1 MKRILLIL
9 ATLLA
14 LSAYAEH
21 EYIPYVEEGK
31 VWVSFEASGSTY
43 KQVGIGEPTEINN
56 TLYNK
61 LYISTL
67 DAKTNEII
75 YTGLYGYIREEN
87 KKVYTRELNN
97 QFETMIYDFDVQ
109 IGDSIQFQYGET
121 VVDSIDT
128 QIFYGKERD
137 VFYVTH
143 ENAQIKD
150 VWIEGVGSQEFPIML
165 SLTPNFGASGMM
177 FHEYSYNYS
186 TQEIFPTDK
195 TPKPEFSYPE
205 HEYIPFVENGKVW
218 VDYDYQ
224 GNYKQVGINDT
235 IVINQKKYHKLYK
248 EEFCAWGGTQTP
260 TSDSQLHGYI
270 REEDK
275 RVYVRGVND
284 EQECLIY
291 DFGVQAGDTI
301 EWATITYTWAD
312 GIHKRYIAVDSIL
325 TTSYYGKERNVYY
338 VTCIEREFDKN
349 GVENLEHGPMY
360 FDDVWI
366 EGIGTLQHPIMSL
379 LDDIYRWGATGM
391 EYFNYCYNY
400 NTEEIFPTDKTPKPE
415 FSYPE
420 HKYIPFL
427 QEGNA
432 WVENYL
438 EGDYCRYMITDTVAI
453 DGKEY
458 SVISLRVL
466 DVYNNKI
473 VTPHNKLY
481 IREEGTKL
489 LIYTEGENFVPE
501 WSNTEHLF
509 FDFGAQEGDSIVFA
523 DSDDFTLTMVV
534 DSICQT
540 KLDNKERKV
549 YYVTYITLSK
559 ENEISEIKQQDI
571 WIEGVGSVQT
581 ATFDEYV
588 SKWSIA
594 VGNSFF
600 YCYHNYDTGY
610 TYPEDVTMIDFSAV
624 HTLQADAHTLTLHR
638 VGDAL
643 VAVFPTASLGEAIT
657 LYDATG
663 RVIATQAV
671 RPGATT
677 ATIDVAALPAGVYIA
692 RMGNGATS
700 KIVI

>member
-43 KQVGIGEPTEINN
+43 KQGGIGEPTEINN

-67 DAKTNEII
+67 DAKTNEIT
-75 YTGLYGYIREEN
+75 YTALYGYIREEN

-128 QIFYGKERD
+128 QLFYGKERD
-137 VFYVTH
+137 VFFVTH

-150 VWIEGVGSQEFPIML
+150 VWIEGIGSQEFPIML

-177 FHEYSYNYS
+177 FYEYSYNYI
-186 TQEIFPTDK
+186 TQEIFQTDK

-205 HEYIPFVENGKVW
+205 YEYIPYVEEGKVW
-218 VDYDYQ
+218 VDFVETATSQYQ
-224 GNYKQVGINDT
+224 IGINGTEEIDG
-235 IVINQKKYHKLYK
+235 IEYHKLYK
-248 EEFCAWGGTQTP
+248 TSRYAPTGETSRSAFC
-260 TSDSQLHGYI
+260 GYI
-270 REEDK
+270 REENK
-275 RVYVRGVND
+275 KVYIGLKDN
-284 EQECLIY
+284 EKLIY
-291 DFGVQAGDTI
+291 DFGIQVGDTI
-301 EWATITYTWAD
+301 EWRTVMNSWNDSYAM
-312 GIHKRYIAVDSIL
+312 KFYIAMDSI
-325 TTSYYGKERNVYY
+325 TTQMYYGKERNVYY
-338 VTCIEREFDKN
+338 VSCFAQFPEDEGLMKMDT
-349 GVENLEHGPMY
+349 
-360 FDDVWI
+360 DVWI
-366 EGIGTLQHPIMSL
+366 EGVGSIKFPIMYLGS
-379 LDDIYRWGATGM
+379 DDLRFGASGMIYF
-391 EYFNYCYNY
+391 EYCYNY
-400 NTEEIFPTDKTPKPE
+400 NTQEIFPTDRKPLPE

-420 HKYIPFL
+420 YEYIPFL
-427 QEGNA
+427 QSGNA

-509 FDFGAQEGDSIVFA
+509 FDFGVQEGDSIVFA

-610 TYPEDVTMIDFSAV
+610 TYPEDVAMIDFSAV
-624 HTLQADAHTLTLHR
+624 HTTATDGCSLTLHR
-638 VGDAL
+638 EGDVL
-643 VAVFPTASLGEAIT
+643 VAVFPTASVGEAIT

-663 RVIATQAV
+663 RVVATQAV

-677 ATIDVAALPAGVYIA
+677 ATINVAALPAGVYIA
-692 RMGNGATS
+692 RMGNGTTS

>member
-31 VWVSFEASGSTY
+31 VWVSFEASGSIY

-67 DAKTNEII
+67 DAKTNEIT

-137 VFYVTH
+137 VFFVTH

-205 HEYIPFVENGKVW
+205 H
-218 VDYDYQ
+218 
-224 GNYKQVGINDT
+224 
-235 IVINQKKYHKLYK
+235 
-248 EEFCAWGGTQTP
+248 
-260 TSDSQLHGYI
+260 
-270 REEDK
+270 
-275 RVYVRGVND
+275 
-284 EQECLIY
+284 
-291 DFGVQAGDTI
+291 
-301 EWATITYTWAD
+301 
-312 GIHKRYIAVDSIL
+312 
-325 TTSYYGKERNVYY
+325 
-338 VTCIEREFDKN
+338 
-349 GVENLEHGPMY
+349 
-360 FDDVWI
+360 
-366 EGIGTLQHPIMSL
+366 
-379 LDDIYRWGATGM
+379 
-391 EYFNYCYNY
+391 
-400 NTEEIFPTDKTPKPE
+400 
-415 FSYPE
+415 
-420 HKYIPFL
+420 KYIPFL

-432 WVENYL
+432 WVTN
-438 EGDYCRYMITDTVAI
+438 GIGGVFSRYMITDSTVI
-453 DGKEY
+453 NEKEY
-458 SVISLRVL
+458 CVL
-466 DVYNNKI
+466 TEKW
-473 VTPHNKLY
+473 LY
-481 IREEGTKL
+481 INENILNDVNYKTYLREEGKKVYQYL
-489 LIYTEGENFVPE
+489 YKDGFVPV
-501 WSNTEHLF
+501 WYNTEHLY
-509 FDFGAQEGDSIVFA
+509 FDFGAQAGDSIVVA
-523 DSDDFTLTMVV
+523 DWEECKLTLVI
-534 DSICQT
+534 DSVYQT
-540 KLDNKERKV
+540 VLDNKERDV
-549 YYVTYITLSK
+549 FNVSYIILAK
-559 ENEISEIKQQDI
+559 EIEEEFIDGRDI
-571 WIEGVGSVQT
+571 WIEGIGPTIGGV
-581 ATFDEYV
+581 FDC
-588 SKWSIA
+588 KWRLAS
-594 VGNSFF
+594 GTSWY
-600 YCYHNYDTGY
+600 YCFHNYNTGY
-610 TYPEDVTMIDFSAV
+610 TYPEDVTMLDFSAV
-624 HTLQADAHTLTLHR
+624 HATPSDANTLTLHR
-638 VGDAL
+638 NGNAL
-643 VAVFPTASLGEAIT
+643 MAVFPTASAGEAIT

-663 RVIATQAV
+663 RVVATQAV

-677 ATIDVAALPAGVYIA
+677 ATIDVAALSAGVYIA
-692 RMGNGATS
+692 RMGNGATT

>member
-67 DAKTNEII
+67 DAKTNEIT
-75 YTGLYGYIREEN
+75 YTRLYGYIREEN

-137 VFYVTH
+137 VFFVTH

-150 VWIEGVGSQEFPIML
+150 VWIEGIGSQEFPIML

-205 HEYIPFVENGKVW
+205 HKYIPLISPSNEWVEYGYKHYTQYTVGEMVELYGK
-218 VDYDYQ
+218 
-224 GNYKQVGINDT
+224 NYYTINMTELSLPDQVISHST
-235 IVINQKKYHKLYK
+235 YK
-248 EEFCAWGGTQTP
+248 
-260 TSDSQLHGYI
+260 SYY

-275 RVYVRGVND
+275 KVYMLNVD
-284 EQECLIY
+284 EDFLVF
-291 DFGVQAGDTI
+291 DFGANTGDTVI
-301 EWATITYTWAD
+301 LKPLYENQERKI
-312 GIHKRYIAVDSIL
+312 IIDSIE
-325 TTSYYGKERNVYY
+325 TTTLNGKERNVYY
-338 VTCIEREFDKN
+338 VDYGYDT
-349 GVENLEHGPMY
+349 
-360 FDDVWI
+360 DVWI
-366 EGIGTLQHPIMSL
+366 EGIGPIHSFL
-379 LDDIYRWGATGM
+379 FCEEIRWGGSG
-391 EYFNYCYNY
+391 Y
-400 NTEEIFPTDKTPKPE
+400 
-415 FSYPE
+415 SYL
-420 HKYIPFL
+420 HYYYDNSTQYI
-427 QEGNA
+427 
-432 WVENYL
+432 
-438 EGDYCRYMITDTVAI
+438 
-453 DGKEY
+453 
-458 SVISLRVL
+458 
-466 DVYNNKI
+466 
-473 VTPHNKLY
+473 
-481 IREEGTKL
+481 
-489 LIYTEGENFVPE
+489 
-501 WSNTEHLF
+501 
-509 FDFGAQEGDSIVFA
+509 
-523 DSDDFTLTMVV
+523 
-534 DSICQT
+534 
-540 KLDNKERKV
+540 
-549 YYVTYITLSK
+549 
-559 ENEISEIKQQDI
+559 
-571 WIEGVGSVQT
+571 
-581 ATFDEYV
+581 
-588 SKWSIA
+588 
-594 VGNSFF
+594 
-600 YCYHNYDTGY
+600 
-610 TYPEDVTMIDFSAV
+610 YPEDREVIDFSAV

-643 VAVFPTASLGEAIT
+643 VAVFPTASVGEAIT

-663 RVIATQAV
+663 RVVATQAV

>member
-67 DAKTNEII
+67 DAKTNEIT

-137 VFYVTH
+137 VFFVTH

-150 VWIEGVGSQEFPIML
+150 VWIEGIGSQEFPIML

-177 FHEYSYNYS
+177 FHEYSYNYN

-205 HEYIPFVENGKVW
+205 YEYIPFVENGKVW

-235 IVINQKKYHKLYK
+235 TVINQKKYHKLYK

-275 RVYVRGVND
+275 RVYVRGVNN

-432 WVENYL
+432 WVTN
-438 EGDYCRYMITDTVAI
+438 GIGGVFSRYMITDSTVI
-453 DGKEY
+453 NEKEY
-458 SVISLRVL
+458 CVL
-466 DVYNNKI
+466 TEKW
-473 VTPHNKLY
+473 LY
-481 IREEGTKL
+481 INENILNDVNYKTYLREEGKKVYQYL
-489 LIYTEGENFVPE
+489 YKDGFVPV
-501 WSNTEHLF
+501 WYNTEHLY
-509 FDFGAQEGDSIVFA
+509 FDFGAQAGDSIVVA
-523 DSDDFTLTMVV
+523 DWEECKLTLVI
-534 DSICQT
+534 DSVYQT
-540 KLDNKERKV
+540 VLDNKERDV
-549 YYVTYITLSK
+549 FNVSYIILAK
-559 ENEISEIKQQDI
+559 EIEEEFIDGRDI
-571 WIEGVGSVQT
+571 WIEGIGPTIGGV
-581 ATFDEYV
+581 FDC
-588 SKWSIA
+588 KWRLAS
-594 VGNSFF
+594 GTSWY
-600 YCYHNYDTGY
+600 YCFHNYNTGY
-610 TYPEDVTMIDFSAV
+610 TYPEDVTMLDFSAV
-624 HTLQADAHTLTLHR
+624 HATPSDANTLTLHR
-638 VGDAL
+638 NGNAL
-643 VAVFPTASLGEAIT
+643 MAVFPTASAGEAIT

-663 RVIATQAV
+663 RVVATQAV

-677 ATIDVAALPAGVYIA
+677 ATIDVAALPAGVYIV

>member
-67 DAKTNEII
+67 DAKTNEIT

-137 VFYVTH
+137 VFFVTH
-143 ENAQIKD
+143 KNAQIKD
-150 VWIEGVGSQEFPIML
+150 VWIEGIGSQEFPIML

-177 FHEYSYNYS
+177 FHEYSYNYN
-186 TQEIFPTDK
+186 TEEIFPTDK

-218 VDYDYQ
+218 VDYDYE

-235 IVINQKKYHKLYK
+235 TVINQKKYHKLYK
-248 EEFCAWGGTQTP
+248 EEFCARGGTQTP
-260 TSDSQLHGYI
+260 TRDSQLHGYI

-275 RVYVRGVND
+275 RVYVRGVNN

-312 GIHKRYIAVDSIL
+312 DIISKRYIAVDSIL

-338 VTCIEREFDKN
+338 VTCIERVFDKN
-349 GVENLEHGPMY
+349 GVEKLEHGPMY

-420 HKYIPFL
+420 HKYIPL
-427 QEGNA
+427 ISPSNE
-432 WVENYL
+432 WVEYGYKHYMQYTVGEMVELYGKNYYTINMTEL
-438 EGDYCRYMITDTVAI
+438 SLPDQ
-453 DGKEY
+453 
-458 SVISLRVL
+458 VISHST
-466 DVYNNKI
+466 YKS
-473 VTPHNKLY
+473 Y
-481 IREEGTKL
+481 YREEDKKVYML
-489 LIYTEGENFVPE
+489 NVDEDFLV
-501 WSNTEHLF
+501 
-509 FDFGAQEGDSIVFA
+509 FDFGANTGDTVILKPLYENQERKIIIDSIETT
-523 DSDDFTLTMVV
+523 TL
-534 DSICQT
+534 
-540 KLDNKERKV
+540 NGKERNV
-549 YYVTYITLSK
+549 YYVDYGYDT
-559 ENEISEIKQQDI
+559 DV
-571 WIEGVGSVQT
+571 WIEGIGPIHSFLFCEEIRWGGSGYSYLHYYY
-581 ATFDEYV
+581 D
-588 SKWSIA
+588 
-594 VGNSFF
+594 NSTQ
-600 YCYHNYDTGY
+600 YI
-610 TYPEDVTMIDFSAV
+610 YPEDREVIDFSAV

-643 VAVFPTASLGEAIT
+643 VAVFPTASAGEAIT

-663 RVIATQAV
+663 RVVATQAV

-677 ATIDVAALPAGVYIA
+677 ATIDVAALPAGVYRA
-692 RMGNGATS
+692 RMGNGALS

>member
-1 MKRILLIL
+1 MGFYKYYYYVCKKGGIMKRILLIL

-67 DAKTNEII
+67 DAKTNEIT

-137 VFYVTH
+137 VFFVTH

-150 VWIEGVGSQEFPIML
+150 VWIEGIGSQEFPIML

-205 HEYIPFVENGKVW
+205 HKYIPLISPSNEWVEYGYKHYTQYTVGEMVELYGK
-218 VDYDYQ
+218 
-224 GNYKQVGINDT
+224 NYYTINMTELSLPDQVISHST
-235 IVINQKKYHKLYK
+235 YK
-248 EEFCAWGGTQTP
+248 
-260 TSDSQLHGYI
+260 SYY

-275 RVYVRGVND
+275 KVYMLNVD
-284 EQECLIY
+284 EDFLVF
-291 DFGVQAGDTI
+291 DFGANTGDTVI
-301 EWATITYTWAD
+301 LKPLYENQERKI
-312 GIHKRYIAVDSIL
+312 IIDSIE
-325 TTSYYGKERNVYY
+325 TTTLNGKERNVYY
-338 VTCIEREFDKN
+338 VDYGYDT
-349 GVENLEHGPMY
+349 
-360 FDDVWI
+360 DVWI
-366 EGIGTLQHPIMSL
+366 EGIGPIHSFL
-379 LDDIYRWGATGM
+379 FCEEIRWGGSG
-391 EYFNYCYNY
+391 Y
-400 NTEEIFPTDKTPKPE
+400 
-415 FSYPE
+415 SYL
-420 HKYIPFL
+420 HYYYDNSTQYI
-427 QEGNA
+427 
-432 WVENYL
+432 
-438 EGDYCRYMITDTVAI
+438 
-453 DGKEY
+453 
-458 SVISLRVL
+458 
-466 DVYNNKI
+466 
-473 VTPHNKLY
+473 
-481 IREEGTKL
+481 
-489 LIYTEGENFVPE
+489 
-501 WSNTEHLF
+501 
-509 FDFGAQEGDSIVFA
+509 
-523 DSDDFTLTMVV
+523 
-534 DSICQT
+534 
-540 KLDNKERKV
+540 
-549 YYVTYITLSK
+549 
-559 ENEISEIKQQDI
+559 
-571 WIEGVGSVQT
+571 
-581 ATFDEYV
+581 
-588 SKWSIA
+588 
-594 VGNSFF
+594 
-600 YCYHNYDTGY
+600 
-610 TYPEDVTMIDFSAV
+610 YPEDREVIDFSAV

-643 VAVFPTASLGEAIT
+643 VAVFPTASVGEAIT

-663 RVIATQAV
+663 RVVATQAV

>member
-1 MKRILLIL
+1 I
-9 ATLLA
+9 T
-14 LSAYAEH
+14 
-21 EYIPYVEEGK
+21 
-31 VWVSFEASGSTY
+31 
-43 KQVGIGEPTEINN
+43 
-56 TLYNK
+56 
-61 LYISTL
+61 
-67 DAKTNEII
+67 

-109 IGDSIQFQYGET
+109 IGDSIQFQYGAT

-137 VFYVTH
+137 VFFVTH
-143 ENAQIKD
+143 ENTQIKD
-150 VWIEGVGSQEFPIML
+150 VWIEGIGSQEFPIML

-205 HEYIPFVENGKVW
+205 HEYIPFIENGKVW

-260 TSDSQLHGYI
+260 TRDSQLHGYI

-275 RVYVRGVND
+275 RVYVRGVNN

-420 HKYIPFL
+420 HKYIPL
-427 QEGNA
+427 ISPSNE
-432 WVENYL
+432 WVEYGYKHYTQYTVGEMVELYGKNYYTINMTEL
-438 EGDYCRYMITDTVAI
+438 SLPDQ
-453 DGKEY
+453 
-458 SVISLRVL
+458 VISHST
-466 DVYNNKI
+466 YKS
-473 VTPHNKLY
+473 Y
-481 IREEGTKL
+481 YREEGKKVYML
-489 LIYTEGENFVPE
+489 NVDEDFLV
-501 WSNTEHLF
+501 
-509 FDFGAQEGDSIVFA
+509 FDFGANTGDTVILKPLYENQERKIIIDSIETT
-523 DSDDFTLTMVV
+523 TL
-534 DSICQT
+534 
-540 KLDNKERKV
+540 NGKERNV
-549 YYVTYITLSK
+549 YYVDYGYDT
-559 ENEISEIKQQDI
+559 DV
-571 WIEGVGSVQT
+571 WIEGIGPIHSFLFCEEIRWGSSGYSYLHYYY
-581 ATFDEYV
+581 D
-588 SKWSIA
+588 
-594 VGNSFF
+594 NSTQ
-600 YCYHNYDTGY
+600 YI
-610 TYPEDVTMIDFSAV
+610 YPEDREVIDFSAV
-624 HTLQADAHTLTLHR
+624 HTLQADARTLTLHR

-643 VAVFPTASLGEAIT
+643 VAVFPTASAGEAIT

-663 RVIATQAV
+663 RVVATQAV

>member
-1 MKRILLIL
+1 MIRILLIL

-31 VWVSFEASGSTY
+31 VWVSFEASGSCY
-43 KQVGIGEPTEINN
+43 KQIGIGEPTEINN

-67 DAKTNEII
+67 DAKTNEIT

-150 VWIEGVGSQEFPIML
+150 VWVEGIGSQEFPIML

-177 FHEYSYNYS
+177 FHEYSYNY
-186 TQEIFPTDK
+186 
-195 TPKPEFSYPE
+195 
-205 HEYIPFVENGKVW
+205 
-218 VDYDYQ
+218 
-224 GNYKQVGINDT
+224 
-235 IVINQKKYHKLYK
+235 
-248 EEFCAWGGTQTP
+248 
-260 TSDSQLHGYI
+260 
-270 REEDK
+270 
-275 RVYVRGVND
+275 
-284 EQECLIY
+284 
-291 DFGVQAGDTI
+291 
-301 EWATITYTWAD
+301 
-312 GIHKRYIAVDSIL
+312 
-325 TTSYYGKERNVYY
+325 
-338 VTCIEREFDKN
+338 
-349 GVENLEHGPMY
+349 
-360 FDDVWI
+360 
-366 EGIGTLQHPIMSL
+366 
-379 LDDIYRWGATGM
+379 
-391 EYFNYCYNY
+391 

-420 HKYIPFL
+420 HKYIPL
-427 QEGNA
+427 ISPSNE
-432 WVENYL
+432 WVEYGYKHYTQYTVGEMVELYGKNYYTINMTEL
-438 EGDYCRYMITDTVAI
+438 SLPDQ
-453 DGKEY
+453 
-458 SVISLRVL
+458 VISHST
-466 DVYNNKI
+466 YKS
-473 VTPHNKLY
+473 Y
-481 IREEGTKL
+481 YREEDKKVYML
-489 LIYTEGENFVPE
+489 NVDEDFLV
-501 WSNTEHLF
+501 
-509 FDFGAQEGDSIVFA
+509 FDFGANTGDTVILKPLYENQERKIIIDSIETT
-523 DSDDFTLTMVV
+523 TL
-534 DSICQT
+534 
-540 KLDNKERKV
+540 NGKERNV
-549 YYVTYITLSK
+549 YYVDYGYDT
-559 ENEISEIKQQDI
+559 DV
-571 WIEGVGSVQT
+571 WIEGIGPIHSFLFCEEIRWGGSGYSYLHYYY
-581 ATFDEYV
+581 D
-588 SKWSIA
+588 
-594 VGNSFF
+594 NSTQ
-600 YCYHNYDTGY
+600 YI
-610 TYPEDVTMIDFSAV
+610 YPEDREVIDFSAV

-643 VAVFPTASLGEAIT
+643 VAVFPTASAGEAIP

-663 RVIATQAV
+663 RVVATQAV